1 MAGHQDHILAALIHT
16 QKSLPYHQEMVTNYM
31 REARHRYINNSI
43 IQYHSIRNLAS
54 SVSDPNTLNLGSRI
68 LPNLDPYPELCF
80 FYVKNSFGGK
90 KFPLKI
96 SVKKIFKKYK
106 KNNGNGRNFKTFGS
120 LNGEFLST
128 IYHLL
133 PQIYSIFPVWIRIH
147 IGNTDPRSCGKW
159 IQFGS
164 GSTSLLAL
172 LT

>member
-31 REARHRYINNSI
+31 REARHRYSNNSI

-68 LPNLDPYPELCF
+68 FAQFGSVSRVMF

-106 KNNGNGRNFKTFGS
+106 KNNGNARNFKTFGS

-133 PQIYSIFPVWIRIH
+133 PQICSIF
-147 IGNTDPRSCGKW
+147 
-159 IQFGS
+159 
-164 GSTSLLAL
+164 
-172 LT
+172 

>member
-68 LPNLDPYPELCF
+68 FAQFGSVSRVMF

-96 SVKKIFKKYK
+96 SVKKNI
-106 KNNGNGRNFKTFGS
+106 
-120 LNGEFLST
+120 
-128 IYHLL
+128 
-133 PQIYSIFPVWIRIH
+133 
-147 IGNTDPRSCGKW
+147 
-159 IQFGS
+159 
-164 GSTSLLAL
+164 
-172 LT
+172 